1 MSPDKPRFKRLT
13 KRYTIV
19 DHHDSNSVEVG
30 PAIVLSPAKN
40 PADLAAL
47 YTLAE
52 NVEPEFAEDIR
63 KMIAFIEAH
72 PNRGL
77 GSYGTECL
85 PHITHEKVK
94 PFAQQRL
101 AGRSNNL

>member
-1 MSPDKPRFKRLT
+1 MSPVKPQFKRLT

-52 NVEPEFAEDIR
+52 NVEPVFAEDIR

-72 PNRGL
+72 PARNL
-77 GSYGTECL
+77 GSYGQECL

-94 PFAQQRL
+94 PFADQRL
-101 AGRSNNL
+101 AGKSNNS